1 MAHETLLKFSY
12 PQTLL
17 DVTQAVDLTDE
28 QFTALLELL
37 RSRWPR

>member
-1 MAHETLLKFSY
+1 MAHETLLKFNY

-17 DVTQAVDLTDE
+17 DVTQTVDLTDE